1 MSIITMN
8 PATGEKLAEYPLMKD
23 GEVSSAVEDAHSAFG
38 RWREVAPAE
47 RAALMKRVAFLLRR
61 DRERH
66 ARLMSTEMGKT
77 ITEALGEVE
86 KCAWLCE
93 FYAEHAP
100 GWLADEEVAADGLKH
115 RVVFQP
121 LGVVL
126 SIMPWNYPYWQ
137 ALRFGVPTLAAG
149 NATILKH
156 ASNVTGCGL
165 AIADLFAEAG
175 FPAGVFQTVVAGHAQ
190 VAGMLARP
198 EVRGVSL
205 TGSTAVGVRVAEM
218 AARGLKKVVLE
229 LGGSD
234 PFIVLEDADLDQAAR
249 GAVTGRMLCTGQ
261 SCIAAKRFI
270 VVEAV
275 ADRFAARFA
284 AGMKALKL
292 GDPLDPATQVGSMV
306 NRAERDALQAQ
317 LLDALDK
324 GARVLTGGRP
334 VPGPGCFFEPTV
346 LVGVTSD
353 MRIVREEV
361 FGPVAPVIVV
371 SGEEEAIRV
380 ANDSEFGL
388 GGTIW
393 TRDLERGERIARRL
407 ECGTA
412 FVNSIVKS
420 DPRMPFGGVK
430 MSGLGRELGRFGLME
445 FVNVKGLSIYQAA
458 D

>member
-1 MSIITMN
+1 MSIITVN
-8 PATGEKLAEYPLMKD
+8 PATGERLAEYPLMQD
-23 GEVSSAVEDAHSAFG
+23 AEVTSAVLDADAAF
-38 RWREVAPAE
+38 RLWREVPPAD
-47 RAALMKRVAFLLRR
+47 RAGLMKAVAGLLRR

-66 ARLMSTEMGKT
+66 ARLMTTEMGKT
-77 ITEALGEVE
+77 ISEALGEVE

-100 GWLADEEVAADGLKH
+100 GWLADEEVAADGLRH

-165 AIADLFAEAG
+165 AIAELFAEAG
-175 FPAGVFQTVVAGHAQ
+175 FPDGVFRTVVAGHAQ

-205 TGSTAVGVRVAEM
+205 TGSTAVGVKVAEM
-218 AARGLKKVVLE
+218 AAAGLKKVVLE

-234 PFIVLEDADLDQAAR
+234 PFIVLEDADLDLAAR

-270 VVEAV
+270 VVAEV
-275 ADRFAARFA
+275 ADEFAARFA
-284 AGMKALKL
+284 AGMKALKV
-292 GDPLDPATQVGSMV
+292 GDPLDPSTQVGSMV

-317 LLDALDK
+317 LQDALDR
-324 GARVLTGGRP
+324 GGRVLTGGRP

-346 LVGVTSD
+346 VTGATAE

-371 SGEEEAIRV
+371 PGEEEAIRL

-388 GGTIW
+388 GGSVW
-393 TRDLERGERIARRL
+393 TGDLERGERLARRL

-445 FVNVKGLSIYQAA
+445 FVNVKGLNVYRTSR
-458 D
+458 